1 MKQNTHPRV
10 RGEGLGHAV
19 WAGSREQLVQGAL
32 RCTALC
38 GEGRRL
44 VGSSRWRV
52 DLGLWAVLFSQGRC
66 SND

>member
-1 MKQNTHPRV
+1 M
-10 RGEGLGHAV
+10 

-32 RCTALC
+32 RCMALC

-52 DLGLWAVLFSQGRC
+52 DLGLWAVLFSQRRC